1 MGRVLLSLVGSSV
14 AGLVYTSLYILF
26 SEKVVTDWNF
36 NASISCM
43 CASMALIFIIPAIS
57 HNPTQDSSR
66 IARMGIAVTIPI
78 LSSLIFGI
86 SSYLCYTDYQK
97 LWKISILFGSAI
109 LWIGVLLLLIVTI
122 FNKKNSGEKNVKL

>member
-1 MGRVLLSLVGSSV
+1 
-14 AGLVYTSLYILF
+14 
-26 SEKVVTDWNF
+26 
-36 NASISCM
+36 
-43 CASMALIFIIPAIS
+43 MALIFIIPAIS

-109 LWIGVLLLLIVTI
+109 LWFGVLLLLIVTI